1 MSLFRN
7 MRTFA
12 ELFSLKCSGAGPS
25 SARLTFE
32 WFRYK
37 VCGGLVLL
45 DVVPLHDPSLL
56 VESQV
61 PGPARGLL
69 PVQHGGIGDV
79 VVLKH
84 RLLELTLRG
93 KMLLREGGRGGGQIL
108 EQIIKDRRQEGD

>member
-1 MSLFRN
+1 M
-7 MRTFA
+7 
-12 ELFSLKCSGAGPS
+12 
-25 SARLTFE
+25 
-32 WFRYK
+32 
-37 VCGGLVLL
+37 CGGLVLL

-61 PGPARGLL
+61 PGSARGLL